1 MVGSIKLPPGE
12 KNEIRRK
19 SMVFGQSKSK
29 ILKAPPD
36 MTKETS
42 NGVC

>member
-12 KNEIRRK
+12 KMK
-19 SMVFGQSKSK
+19 G
-29 ILKAPPD
+29 PPD
-36 MTKETS
+36 MTKENP